1 MIQRIQSLYLLLT
14 TVFSVLFLNVSIIKF
29 VDKSKDTLI
38 INFGGINKITT
49 GGGTELIEKL
59 IPFSI
64 LLLLI
69 PVLSIITIFFFKK
82 RKLQIE
88 FTKALLGIIVILI
101 CILGYYTF
109 YVIRKFNAEIVPGA
123 NLILPV
129 LMTICTYLA
138 YRGIRKDVDLVK
150 SYDRLR

>member
-14 TVFSVLFLNVSIIKF
+14 TVFSVLFLNGSIIKF
-29 VDKSKDTLI
+29 VDKSNDTLI

-69 PVLSIITIFFFKK
+69 TVLSIITIFFFKK
-82 RKLQIE
+82 RKLQIK

-101 CILGYYTF
+101 CIIGYYTF
-109 YVIRKFNAEIVPGA
+109 YVIRNFNAEIMPGA

-129 LMTICTYLA
+129 LMLICTYLA